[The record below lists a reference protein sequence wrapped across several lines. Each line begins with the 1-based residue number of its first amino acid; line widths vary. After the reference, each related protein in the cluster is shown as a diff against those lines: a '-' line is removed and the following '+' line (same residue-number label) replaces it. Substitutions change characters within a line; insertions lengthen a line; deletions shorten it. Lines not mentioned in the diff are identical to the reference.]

1 MQCRQESSLYSPFEV
16 MFGRKPTLPIELDGK
31 HIPPQR
37 SDTTDVDD
45 ATRMLT
51 DNRLS
56 ILREVKENIKRAQLK
71 QKKLYDKKH
80 HTSKSFQVHCTCIIK

>member
-37 SDTTDVDD
+37 SDTTDVYD
-45 ATRMLT
+45 ATRML
-51 DNRLS
+51 D
-56 ILREVKENIKRAQLK
+56 
-71 QKKLYDKKH
+71 
-80 HTSKSFQVHCTCIIK
+80 